1 MKHYL
6 TKLQETTLACWDRPS
21 LCDWRGDTYTYGQ
34 VAAEVERF
42 HLAFHAAGLR
52 KGDKVAICARNS
64 ACWAISFWAVN
75 TYEAVAVPIRTDF
88 RPEGIMRLVNH
99 SDSVLLFTDA
109 DIFEKLDI
117 AKMPALR
124 AVINNQ
130 DYTLLASPD
139 EAVGK
144 AYEQR
149 NKLFSETYP
158 EGFRRENVHYPTGN
172 EADVAIINY
181 TSGTTSEPKGVMLT
195 YGALCDTDEYS
206 NTHFPNTHED
216 TMISMLPMAH
226 MYGLAIEFIHPNVD
240 GVPIYYLG
248 KTPSPSTLLGAM
260 KDVKPYMVVTVPL
273 VMEKVY
279 ESSIKPAQEKVKW
292 ALRIPGVK
300 QLVYK
305 KVRDGVNNAFG
316 GKVRCYI
323 MGGAPL
329 KPEVERCFKAIRLP
343 YMVGYGMTEACPLLG
358 WEWWEDFVPG
368 SCGKAVHEVRID
380 SEDPAHVPGEIQ
392 ARGANLTIGYYKNP
406 EATAAA
412 FTEDGWFRTGD
423 MGIVDEAGNIFIRG
437 RIKSMILSASGQNI
451 YPEEVEAVLLSHPL
465 VAEAIVVGRESKV
478 VGLVYLDENA
488 AREYPNRGLLAGQIR
503 VDVNKQLPIY
513 SQIALIELM
522 DKPFEKT
529 PKMSIKR
536 YLYK

>member
-1 MKHYL
+1 
-6 TKLQETTLACWDRPS
+6 
-21 LCDWRGDTYTYGQ
+21 
-34 VAAEVERF
+34 
-42 HLAFHAAGLR
+42 
-52 KGDKVAICARNS
+52 
-64 ACWAISFWAVN
+64 
-75 TYEAVAVPIRTDF
+75 
-88 RPEGIMRLVNH
+88 
-99 SDSVLLFTDA
+99 
-109 DIFEKLDI
+109 
-117 AKMPALR
+117 
-124 AVINNQ
+124 
-130 DYTLLASPD
+130 
-139 EAVGK
+139 
-144 AYEQR
+144 
-149 NKLFSETYP
+149 
-158 EGFRRENVHYPTGN
+158 
-172 EADVAIINY
+172 
-181 TSGTTSEPKGVMLT
+181 
-195 YGALCDTDEYS
+195 
-206 NTHFPNTHED
+206 
-216 TMISMLPMAH
+216 
-226 MYGLAIEFIHPNVD
+226 
-240 GVPIYYLG
+240 
-248 KTPSPSTLLGAM
+248 
-260 KDVKPYMVVTVPL
+260 
-273 VMEKVY
+273 
-279 ESSIKPAQEKVKW
+279 
-292 ALRIPGVK
+292 
-300 QLVYK
+300 
-305 KVRDGVNNAFG
+305 
-316 GKVRCYI
+316 
-323 MGGAPL
+323 
-329 KPEVERCFKAIRLP
+329 
-343 YMVGYGMTEACPLLG
+343 
-358 WEWWEDFVPG
+358 VPG